1 MAVPPSP
8 APTSTGPLVAAQV
21 MRPPVTTVEHSAHV
35 AAAAY
40 LMKKSHDNALVV
52 ISDDAERRPITMI
65 CDSDVTQAVADG
77 RDLEEARITD
87 LHLGAVVSFSPDT
100 PVPQVAERM
109 LESSVAYAPVVEDGR
124 LVGLVDLAAVC
135 GALLTDR
142 RARGLRDDEG

>member
-21 MRPPVTTVEHSAHV
+21 MRPPVTTVERSAHV
-35 AAAAY
+35 AAVAY

-52 ISDDAERRPITMI
+52 ISDDGERRPITVI

-77 RDLEEARITD
+77 RDLEETRITD
-87 LHLGAVVSFSPDT
+87 LHLGEVVTFTSDT

-109 LESSVAYAPVVEDGR
+109 LETRVAYAPVVEEGR
-124 LVGLVDLAAVC
+124 LVGLVDLAVVC

-142 RARGLRDDEG
+142 RSHGLRDDEA